1 MSYPL
6 FIHMTQR
13 CPVNAINNSC
23 RGLSILLL
31 VCGLLTGCA
40 SLRPSLGVRPP
51 RPDATY
57 GVSTVDP
64 CMRLD
69 AYVNYSRDLQEAY
82 HSRASQNRWWIY
94 VAGTL
99 GLATIAA
106 SGGLAAAA
114 ASTTTIAIVAFSGGF
129 YSSFFA
135 FLGNDAL
142 AEVYTAAANSVDK
155 AIAAAAL
162 NKADADGC
170 AAAYV
175 ALVKGVSDAATELEE
190 ARTTSA
196 VAALKRANAE
206 KANLSAQLKDL
217 QAAQTESSIA
227 LPRLPPS
234 ITGIDPSSINPASP
248 VPVTL
253 TVSNV
258 NDNIT
263 RFDLKV
269 KLVSD
274 GVAIQV
280 DAPPAAT
287 DRPNVYKVRFMPPK
301 DPPSPQP
308 PDGYSPELVVQGFQ
322 GSVTIQGNVKLKY
335 STGLSQS
342 EAARALQTFLNA
354 PGLSEEEKVQRLK
367 AIQEAIKAEGAPPL
381 PPSRRSSPIEGR
393 KPKSCG

>member
-1 MSYPL
+1 MSYSL

-13 CPVNAINNSC
+13 CPVNAINNSY

-31 VCGLLTGCA
+31 VCGLLGGCA
-40 SLRPSLGVRPP
+40 SLRPSLGIRPT

-57 GVSTVDP
+57 GESDVNS

-69 AYVNYSRDLQEAY
+69 KYLNYSRDLQEAY

-114 ASTTTIAIVAFSGGF
+114 VSTTTIAIVAFAGGF

-135 FLGNDAL
+135 FLGNGVL
-142 AEVYTAAANSVDK
+142 AGNYTAAANSVDD
-155 AIAAAAL
+155 AVAAAAV
-162 NKADADGC
+162 NKADAEGC

-175 ALVKGVSDAATELEE
+175 ALVKGVSAAATQLEE
-190 ARTTSA
+190 DRTTSA
-196 VAALKRANAE
+196 IDALKRANAE
-206 KANLSAQLKDL
+206 KAILSAKVDTL
-217 QAAQTESSIA
+217 QAALTKSSVVVSSRP
-227 LPRLPPS
+227 L
-234 ITGIDPSSINPASP
+234 ITGTDPSSIDPASP

-258 NDNIT
+258 NFDT
-263 RFDLKV
+263 VARVDLKV

-274 GVAIQV
+274 GVAVAIQV
-280 DAPPAAT
+280 VEPPTAT

-308 PDGYSPELVVQGFQ
+308 PDGYSLELVVRE
-322 GSVTIQGNVKLKY
+322 SLTIEGNVRLKY
-335 STGLSQS
+335 S
-342 EAARALQTFLNA
+342 
-354 PGLSEEEKVQRLK
+354 
-367 AIQEAIKAEGAPPL
+367 
-381 PPSRRSSPIEGR
+381 
-393 KPKSCG
+393 KP

>member
-1 MSYPL
+1 VPINKL
-6 FIHMTQR
+6 AIQR
-13 CPVNAINNSC
+13 IRRVFLHAD
-23 RGLSILLL
+23 RGHATGRSTVLHRPSLLTCTRMVRHRPQVWATRSLRHKLIATLL
-31 VCGLLTGCA
+31 VVVASLTGCA
-40 SLRPSLGVRPP
+40 SLSPSLGIRPP

-99 GLATIAA
+99 GLATIAV

-114 ASTTTIAIVAFSGGF
+114 ASTTAIAIVAISGGF
-129 YSSFFA
+129 TSSFFA
-135 FLGNDAL
+135 FLGNDVL
-142 AEVYTAAANSVDK
+142 AGNYTAAANSVDD
-155 AIAAAAL
+155 AIAAAAVS
-162 NKADADGC
+162 KADADRC
-170 AAAYV
+170 AVAYV
-175 ALVKGVSDAATELEE
+175 ALVKGVSAAATQLEE
-190 ARTTSA
+190 DRTMSA
-196 VAALKRANAE
+196 ADALKRANTE
-206 KANLSAQLKDL
+206 KATLSKQTDIVVKEL

-227 LPRLPPS
+227 LPRLPPW
-234 ITGIDPSSINPASP
+234 ITGIKPDSINPASP

-263 RFDLKV
+263 RVDLKV

-280 DAPPAAT
+280 AAPPAAT
-287 DRPNVYKVRFMPPK
+287 GQPNVYEVRFMPPK

-308 PDGYSPELVVQGFQ
+308 PDGYSPELVVQGS
-322 GSVTIQGNVKLKY
+322 GTIRGNVKLKY
-335 STGLSQS
+335 TS
-342 EAARALQTFLNA
+342 
-354 PGLSEEEKVQRLK
+354 
-367 AIQEAIKAEGAPPL
+367 
-381 PPSRRSSPIEGR
+381 
-393 KPKSCG
+393 KP

>member
-1 MSYPL
+1 MFLHADRGHATGRSTVLHRPSL
-6 FIHMTQR
+6 LTGTRMVRDRPQVWATRSLIHELIAT
-13 CPVNAINNSC
+13 
-23 RGLSILLL
+23 LL
-31 VCGLLTGCA
+31 VVVASLTGCA

-69 AYVNYSRDLQEAY
+69 DYVNYSRDLQEAY
-82 HSRASQNRWWIY
+82 HSRATQNRWWIY

-114 ASTTTIAIVAFSGGF
+114 ASTTTIAIVAISGGF

-142 AEVYTAAANSVDK
+142 AEVYTAAANSVDD
-155 AIAAAAL
+155 AIADAAL
-162 NKADADGC
+162 NKADADRC

-175 ALVKGVSDAATELEE
+175 ALVKGVSAAATQLEE

-206 KANLSAQLKDL
+206 KATLSAQKDIALKAL
-217 QAAQTESSIA
+217 HAAQTKSSVVVIS
-227 LPRLPPS
+227 PPS
-234 ITGIDPSSINPASP
+234 ITGIDTTDPIDPASP

-258 NDNIT
+258 NFDTIA
-263 RFDLKV
+263 RVDLKV

-280 DAPPAAT
+280 ARTAC
-287 DRPNVYKVRFMPPK
+287 
-301 DPPSPQP
+301 
-308 PDGYSPELVVQGFQ
+308 
-322 GSVTIQGNVKLKY
+322 GN
-335 STGLSQS
+335 
-342 EAARALQTFLNA
+342 
-354 PGLSEEEKVQRLK
+354 
-367 AIQEAIKAEGAPPL
+367 
-381 PPSRRSSPIEGR
+381 
-393 KPKSCG
+393 

>member
-1 MSYPL
+1 LHADRRHATGRSTVLHRPSLLTGTRMVRDRPQVWATRSL
-6 FIHMTQR
+6 IHELIAT
-13 CPVNAINNSC
+13 
-23 RGLSILLL
+23 LL
-31 VCGLLTGCA
+31 VVVASLTGCA
-40 SLRPSLGVRPP
+40 SLGIRPD

-82 HSRASQNRWWIY
+82 HSRATQNRWWIY

-99 GLATIAA
+99 ALATMAA

-114 ASTTTIAIVAFSGGF
+114 ASTTTIAIVAISGGF
-129 YSSFFA
+129 SSSFFA
-135 FLGNDAL
+135 FLGNDVL
-142 AEVYTAAANSVDK
+142 AEVYTAAANSVDD
-155 AIAAAAL
+155 AIADAAL
-162 NKADADGC
+162 NKADADRC

-175 ALVKGVSDAATELEE
+175 ALVKGVSGAATQLEE

-206 KANLSAQLKDL
+206 KATLSAQKDIALKDL
-217 QAAQTESSIA
+217 HAAQTKSSVVVIS
-227 LPRLPPS
+227 PPS
-234 ITGIDPSSINPASP
+234 ITDIVPTTPIDPASP

-258 NDNIT
+258 NFDTIA
-263 RFDLKV
+263 RVDLKV

-287 DRPNVYKVRFMPPK
+287 DRPNIYKVRFMPPK

-308 PDGYSPELVVQGFQ
+308 PDGYSPELVVKE
-322 GSVTIQGNVKLKY
+322 SLTIRGNVKLKY
-335 STGLSQS
+335 
-342 EAARALQTFLNA
+342 
-354 PGLSEEEKVQRLK
+354 K
-367 AIQEAIKAEGAPPL
+367 
-381 PPSRRSSPIEGR
+381 
-393 KPKSCG
+393 